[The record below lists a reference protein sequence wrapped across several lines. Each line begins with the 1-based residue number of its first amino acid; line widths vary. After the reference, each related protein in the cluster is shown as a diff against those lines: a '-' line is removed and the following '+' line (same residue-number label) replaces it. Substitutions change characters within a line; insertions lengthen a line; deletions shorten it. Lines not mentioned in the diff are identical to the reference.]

1 MSTQVDLFTN
11 VEPTSVSPAI
21 AKPFVSRSKISKDK
35 PKGRKLTSYNGEDC
49 IYTPREM
56 AEAIVEK
63 LSPQGIILEPCM
75 GDGGFTDIFDKKGF
89 VYEWCEINK
98 GIDYFKKET
107 TNAEWV
113 ITNPPFSKV
122 TKFIQKSIE
131 LQVPNIALLVTIN
144 TIWMNGKL
152 NFLKE
157 NGYRLE
163 EIYLIESPYFRRMG
177 EWRQSGFSL
186 GVIVIKKNKTD
197 NFPIIENLKIGEICW

>member
-1 MSTQVDLFTN
+1 M
-11 VEPTSVSPAI
+11 
-21 AKPFVSRSKISKDK
+21 
-35 PKGRKLTSYNGEDC
+35 GRKLTSYNGEDC

-56 AEAIVEK
+56 ARAIVEK
-63 LSPQGIILEPCM
+63 LNPQGIILEPCM
-75 GDGGFTDIFDKKGF
+75 GDGGFTDIFTEKGF
-89 VYEWCEINK
+89 SFEWCEISK
-98 GIDYFKKET
+98 DVDYFKKET

-122 TKFIQKSIE
+122 TKFIQKSVE
-131 LQVPNIALLVTIN
+131 LGIPNIALLVTVN

-163 EIYLIESPYFRRMG
+163 EIYLIESPYFRRIG

-186 GVIVIKKNKTD
+186 GVLVIKKNEYG
-197 NFPIIENLKIGEICW
+197 NFPINDNLKIGEILW